1 MDEFTEKE
9 IVNNIETFISEN
21 GEPDSFYI
29 GVTSNPKKRLFED
42 HKVNRDNSNGYIYF
56 QCSHHISARSIKEH
70 FIKNIKIKG
79 NMNKREKSNNFI
91 YVYKISP
98 ETIN

>member
-9 IVNNIETFISEN
+9 IVDNIKDFIFEN

-29 GVTSNPKKRLFED
+29 GVTSNPEKKLFED
-42 HKVNRDNSNGYIYF
+42 HKVDRDNSNEYIYF

-70 FIKNIKIKG
+70 FIENTKIKG
-79 NMNKREKSNNFI
+79 NINKKEESNIFV
-91 YVYKISP
+91 YVYKISQT
-98 ETIN
+98 TIN